1 MKISRLS
8 LDNVRAF
15 KEAEFEFNP
24 GFNLI
29 IGING
34 AGKSTALDAIRFCG
48 SHLLS
53 AIQRLPFRP
62 FGFAI
67 DDIHGDAPFA
77 EASLHVS
84 FDKSKISK
92 ILEDDN
98 NEAFVR
104 LREWRT
110 QFATDNME
118 NVDLLRRRI
127 IETTRPNKRLRS
139 QLRDLHEAIA
149 PADPTYIY
157 PSKDYLI
164 SRARSEPSA
173 PLMIHYSTA
182 RSIMN
187 EQAERKSAAGT
198 SQLAYVN
205 ALQSNALSL
214 RQFADWMRAH
224 IELSSERPASR
235 HLVDGLSA
243 ALERFMPG
251 YSNLRPS
258 AKSNSRVDIDIN
270 GMTLDV
276 RQLSDGERSVLALIL
291 DIAKRLAQA
300 NPRAYDPLTNAE
312 AVILI
317 DEIDLHLHPQ
327 WQRKIVG
334 NLERTFPSCQIIA
347 STHSPQVI
355 GEVAHDK
362 IQIIKDGKVYSPSRS
377 FGIDSS
383 RVLEEVMGT
392 RSRNAEV
399 DYAIGRIAKL
409 IGEGNAEQA
418 RAAIKKLSAEI
429 GEDDPEITRAKTL
442 LDFMEGDA

>member
-1 MKISRLS
+1 MKITRLS

-15 KEAEFEFNP
+15 EEAEFTFNP

-48 SHLLS
+48 SHLL
-53 AIQRLPFRP
+53 AALQKMPFKP
-62 FGFAI
+62 FGFGI

-77 EASLHVS
+77 EAALHLS
-84 FDKSKISK
+84 FS
-92 ILEDDN
+92 DDAD
-98 NEAFVR
+98 AFVR
-104 LREWRT
+104 LREWREQVAAET
-110 QFATDNME
+110 TE
-118 NVDLLRRRI
+118 NVERLRREI
-127 IETTRPNKRLRS
+127 LETARPRDRLRN
-139 QLRDLHEAIA
+139 QLRELQETVS
-149 PADPTYIY
+149 PAEPVFFY
-157 PSKDYLI
+157 PSKSDLKA
-164 SRARSEPSA
+164 RATREPSA
-173 PLMIHYSTA
+173 PLMMHYSTS

-214 RQFADWMRAH
+214 RQFADWMRAQM
-224 IELSSERPASR
+224 ELASERPASR
-235 HLVDGLSA
+235 HLVNGIST
-243 ALERFMPG
+243 ALERFLPG

-258 AKSNSRVDIDIN
+258 AESASRVEIDIS
-270 GMTLDV
+270 GTTLDV

-300 NPRAYDPLTNAE
+300 NPRLDDPLTSAH

-334 NLERTFPSCQIIA
+334 NLETTFPSCQFIA
-347 STHSPQVI
+347 TTHSPQIV
-355 GEVAHDK
+355 GEVPHER
-362 IQIIKDGKVYSPSRS
+362 IQMIRDGRIYSPSRS

-383 RVLEEVMGT
+383 RVLEEVMGAD
-392 RSRNAEV
+392 SRNPTV
-399 DYAIGRIAKL
+399 DNEISRIARL
-409 IGEGNAEQA
+409 IRDRKANEA
-418 RAAIKKLSAEI
+418 RAAIKALSDEI
-429 GEDDPEITRAKTL
+429 GEDDPEITRARTL

>member
-1 MKISRLS
+1 MKIRRLS

-15 KEAEFEFNP
+15 EEAEFEFNP

-53 AIQRLPFRP
+53 AVQKMPFRP
-62 FGFAI
+62 FGFDV
-67 DDIHGDAPFA
+67 DDIHGNAPFA
-77 EASLHVS
+77 EAALYLS
-84 FDKSKISK
+84 FND
-92 ILEDDN
+92 EDDG
-98 NEAFVR
+98 FIR

-118 NVDLLRRRI
+118 NVEQLRRKI
-127 IETTRPNKRLRS
+127 LETKRPRDRLRN
-139 QLRDLHEAIA
+139 QLRELQETVS
-149 PADPTYIY
+149 PAEPVFFY
-157 PSKDYLI
+157 PSKHELKAQA
-164 SRARSEPSA
+164 SSEPSA

-214 RQFADWMRAH
+214 RQFADWMRAQ
-224 IELSSERPASR
+224 IELASERPASR
-235 HLVDGLSA
+235 HLVDGIEA
-243 ALERFMPG
+243 ALERFLPG

-258 AKSNSRVDIDIN
+258 KGSASRVEIDIN
-270 GMTLDV
+270 GTTLEV
-276 RQLSDGERSVLALIL
+276 RQLSDGERSVLALVL
-291 DIAKRLAQA
+291 DIAKRLSQA
-300 NPRAYDPLTNAE
+300 NPRLEDPLTSAQ

-334 NLERTFPSCQIIA
+334 NLEKTFPNCQFIA
-347 STHSPQVI
+347 TTHSPQVI
-355 GEVAHDK
+355 GEVQHEK
-362 IQIIKDGKVYSPSRS
+362 IQIIKDGIIYSPSHS

-383 RVLEEVMGT
+383 RVLEEVMFT
-392 RSRNAEV
+392 DSRNPAVEKEINRV
-399 DYAIGRIAKL
+399 ARLIADGKS
-409 IGEGNAEQA
+409 EEAK
-418 RAAIKKLSAEI
+418 AAIKTLSDEI
-429 GEDDPEITRAKTL
+429 GEDDPEITRARTL
-442 LDFMEGDA
+442 LDFMEGDE